1 MLLFYGLYNCRSEHH
16 ASHSGSCRCAEA
28 RLSCWSH
35 RPMELMRSPILSL
48 RTEHKLA
55 LGRLFRTVL
64 SKHPQ
69 NNMSHWKKRELHSRV
84 LVVPVGDNAI
94 ISLLQL
100 KTSTLWLL
108 TCCCW
113 VLPLSFL
120 FFFWCYEFCFIM
132 RSCALEL
139 RDKRRSHGHARTLGL
154 ISKLTRLTFLHL
166 YFILITF
173 AIRATP
179 KKKTLYI
186 LYFL

>member
-1 MLLFYGLYNCRSEHH
+1 MVLFYGLYNCRSEHH

-100 KTSTLWLL
+100 KKSTLWLL

-113 VLPLSFL
+113 VLPLSFFPSFLMLRVL
-120 FFFWCYEFCFIM
+120 FYYAQLCFRTEGQKEIS
-132 RSCALEL
+132 RSCT
-139 RDKRRSHGHARTLGL
+139 HARAHQQIDTSHFSAF
-154 ISKLTRLTFLHL
+154 IFL
-166 YFILITF
+166 
-173 AIRATP
+173 
-179 KKKTLYI
+179 
-186 LYFL
+186 

>member
-69 NNMSHWKKRELHSRV
+69 NNMSHWKKKEPHSRVLVSRV

-100 KTSTLWLL
+100 KKSTLWLL

-120 FFFWCYEFCFIM
+120 FFLM
-132 RSCALEL
+132 LRVSSALEQK
-139 RDKRRSHGHARTLGL
+139 DKLWWWNSSDHQEIDTSHFSAF
-154 ISKLTRLTFLHL
+154 IFL
-166 YFILITF
+166 
-173 AIRATP
+173 
-179 KKKTLYI
+179 
-186 LYFL
+186 